1 MKIVQRKI
9 TTIVI
14 VSLLYGCSYNAPAPV
29 IDLYARS
36 NQSQVLSKPDS
47 TPLQKAAELKDF
59 HIVKPGETLF
69 SIAWY
74 YALEHEKL
82 AEINQIKNNLIFPGQ
97 KLLLKHIGNQ
107 PIFNPE
113 SLIAALNEE
122 ILQTPVRYDFE
133 VGKVEKPQ
141 IQQKKQSRIKVS
153 SRSRYKKNNKHSQ
166 TQKTKEVKVASV
178 SKAKSY
184 SQKNKVQP
192 VRLNKDQTISWIW
205 PTDGRILDRFS
216 SSSNANRGLDIAA
229 ARGQPVRATAS
240 GRVVYEGNGL
250 RGYGNLVIIKHDNNY
265 LSAYAHNQKIHVSEN
280 EFVNAGQRIADVGSS
295 GTHIDK
301 LHFEI
306 RYKGKPVD
314 PLNYLPKKNY

>member
-1 MKIVQRKI
+1 M
-9 TTIVI
+9 I
-14 VSLLYGCSYNAPAPV
+14 VSLLYGCSHNAPAPV
-29 IDLYARS
+29 IDLYS
-36 NQSQVLSKPDS
+36 KSTQPQVSAQVES
-47 TPLQKAAELKDF
+47 TLVQKNTALKDF

-74 YALEHEKL
+74 YALEHERL

-97 KLLLKHIGNQ
+97 KLLLKHIDNK

-122 ILQTPVRYDFE
+122 ILQTPVSYNE
-133 VGKVEKPQ
+133 TKKVEKLQTNP
-141 IQQKKQSRIKVS
+141 KKHSRVKVS
-153 SRSRYKKNNKHSQ
+153 SRSHYKKNNKHSQ
-166 TQKTKEVKVASV
+166 KKREVKVASV
-178 SKAKSY
+178 TKPKSY
-184 SQKNKVQP
+184 SRKNKVESE
-192 VRLNKDQTISWIW
+192 RSNKESSIAWIW

-216 SSSNANRGLDIAA
+216 SSNNANRGLDIAA
-229 ARGQPVRATAS
+229 ERGQPVRATAS

-295 GTHIDK
+295 GTHVDK